1 MPPQRVRKPWLMSFH
16 DTLLIF
22 YLIFKC
28 QPEKIEEAV
37 IS

>member
-1 MPPQRVRKPWLMSFH
+1 MPLQSIRKLWLMSFH
-16 DTLLIF
+16 DTLFIL
-22 YLIFKC
+22 YLGFKC